1 MGDKAK
7 SCLTLTLFFFL
18 NQQFI
23 TEKEKEKEKEKTN

>member
-1 MGDKAK
+1 MEDKAK
-7 SCLTLTLFFFL
+7 SCLTLTLFFL